1 MKQLQQLEQRLRETL
16 PGAKLEIRSI
26 PDSFDIRLAL
36 INEDFPTGPLDRQTM
51 RNVINSPAYWAFCW
65 GSGVAAASWIKENEA
80 FFEGKTILDIGSGS
94 GIAAIAASLAGAK
107 LVFACDIDAD
117 ARAATRFNAQLN
129 GRKLTITK
137 DINTTTKIPDIV
149 LLSDVLYDKSNLSLL
164 DHPVIAKSNPFIF
177 DSRIKNLSA
186 TGFENFATRYSCTIP
201 NLGEF
206 DEFREVSIFRSMS
219 SVQSKLD

>member
-36 INEDFPTGPLDRQTM
+36 INEDFPTGPLDQQTM
-51 RNVINSPAYWAFCW
+51 HNVINSPAIGLLLGQWSRRRQLDKRERC
-65 GSGVAAASWIKENEA
+65 
-80 FFEGKTILDIGSGS
+80 FFRGKTILDIGSGS

-107 LVFACDIDAD
+107 LVFACDIDAG

-129 GRKLTITK
+129 ARKLTIIENINS
-137 DINTTTKIPDIV
+137 INTTTKIPDIV

-164 DHPVIAKSNPFIF
+164 EHPVIANPI
-177 DSRIKNLSA
+177 
-186 TGFENFATRYSCTIP
+186 
-201 NLGEF
+201 
-206 DEFREVSIFRSMS
+206 
-219 SVQSKLD
+219 LDF